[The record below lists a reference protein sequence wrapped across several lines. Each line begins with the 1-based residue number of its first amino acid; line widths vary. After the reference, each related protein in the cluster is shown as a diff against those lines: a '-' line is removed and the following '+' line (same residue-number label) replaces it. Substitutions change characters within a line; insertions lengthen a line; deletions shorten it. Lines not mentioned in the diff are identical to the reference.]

1 MNPTQE
7 KAQELFA
14 DGFNLLPVALDGQKR
29 PASMALPLGQW
40 KTLETNKISPYDII
54 RWYSSAPYG
63 IGVICGNVSR
73 LLVLD
78 CETAEVW
85 QSILQDATATDLE
98 TLELINASTL
108 VQTPSGGFHLYLI
121 MDEPVPRG
129 RKLARRLCGKV
140 LVETRGQG
148 HYVVSPGSPS
158 SVHPL
163 NMPYVSI
170 RYVDHEN
177 RATWPVEKVER
188 LLAIAESFNV
198 YIKPESL
205 RSPTMAQA
213 TGDGSTPG
221 SLFNQHGSWQE
232 ILEPHGWRVA
242 GSRGESLLWTR
253 PGKSHGISAT
263 TGHCSTTR
271 SGSLLYVFSTSCP
284 PFESESTYS
293 KFAAKA
299 LLEFGGDYSA
309 TAKALADQGFKEEEG
324 CTFQVTLPPPVI
336 TLPDGS
342 ERQRR
347 WKLSSELCPID
358 PNLQWI
364 IHGILKV
371 GSSTLMSSAPK
382 VGKTTW
388 LFDMLRCIGTGEDF
402 CGLKT
407 RKCRAM
413 IISEEDE
420 STLAERCQEFGI
432 GDHVGWFCRPF
443 INRPTQPIFKSFIA
457 ECRQAALEFGALFCV
472 VDTVAK
478 HLPVKDEN
486 SASEMEGS
494 LIQLWQLT
502 QQDLGLMSFHH
513 NRKSPG
519 EGGSSARGSGALTG
533 HFEILLNMDRTNEE
547 NPTHRT
553 IKGNSRFKQTPTEML
568 LELTPEGYRNL
579 GEPHEHA
586 RQELL
591 ARIIAW
597 VTSNPLKTHEDCA
610 LALGMPKPLI
620 KSHLLRLV
628 AANVLAANGS
638 GSKFDY
644 HKFYKV

>member
-1 MNPTQE
+1 MNQTLE
-7 KAQELFA
+7 KARQLL
-14 DGFNLLPVALDGQKR
+14 DNGYNVLPVALDGQKR

-40 KTLETNKISPYDII
+40 KPLETTRVSNEDLT
-54 RWYSSAPYG
+54 RWYGSAPYG

-78 CETAEVW
+78 CETTEVW
-85 QSILQDATATDLE
+85 QSIFREATATDSE
-98 TLELINASTL
+98 TLDLINTSTL
-108 VQTPSGGFHLYLI
+108 VQTPSGGFHLYMT

-129 RKLARRLCGKV
+129 RKLAKRICGKV

-148 HYVVSPGSPS
+148 HYVVSPASPP

-170 RYVDHEN
+170 RYSDAEH
-177 RATWPVEKVER
+177 RPTWPVEKVER

-198 YIKPESL
+198 FIKAESL
-205 RSPTMAQA
+205 RSPVMAQE
-213 TGDGSTPG
+213 TGNGSSPG

-253 PGKSHGISAT
+253 PGKASGISAT

-284 PFESESTYS
+284 PFEAEATYS

-299 LLEFGGDYSA
+299 LLEHGGDYA
-309 TAKALADQGFKEEEG
+309 ETAKVLASQGFREDEG
-324 CTFQVTLPPPVI
+324 STFQISLPPAVVQ
-336 TLPDGS
+336 LPDGS

-443 INRPTQPIFKSFIA
+443 INRPTQQVFKNFIA
-457 ECRQAALEFGALFCV
+457 ECRAAALEFGALFCV

-502 QQDLGLMSFHH
+502 QQDLGLLSFHH

-533 HFEILLNMDRTNEE
+533 HFEILLGMDRTDAEH
-547 NPTHRT
+547 PTHRI

-568 LELTPEGYRNL
+568 VELTANGYRNL
-579 GEPHEHA
+579 GEAHEHA

-591 ARIIAW
+591 ARIISW
-597 VTSNPLKTHEDCA
+597 VETNPLKNHEEVA
-610 LALGMPKPLI
+610 SALGLPKQLI
-620 KSHLLRLV
+620 KDHLVRLV

-638 GSKFDY
+638 GSRFDH
-644 HKFYKV
+644 HKFYRI